1 MNMVKEWVVIFGFNK
16 ENPIPSIQQPHGQP
30 NKIAPQK
37 TKGAKLE

>member
-1 MNMVKEWVVIFGFNK
+1 MNMVKEWVVTFGFNK
-16 ENPIPSIQQPHGQP
+16 DPIPSIQQSHGQP